1 MQKKDFWKGFGAAL
15 VLMAVVY
22 FGGQFLAQMNIALPF
37 GMSTMAKIRQ
47 IEKTLDTY
55 YVEDYDK
62 ELAEELMYT
71 GLAAGVGDPYTYY
84 LSADSLAEQMEKNS
98 GHFVGIG
105 VEIYAGDDGYIVV
118 SSVTPGGPAEA
129 AGILAEDKIT
139 EVDGESITGKTAA
152 DVSALVKGEAGTDV
166 TLTIFRESTGEVL
179 EKTVTRQDI
188 QVKTVSWRMM
198 DDNIGYI
205 AITNFRENT
214 YSQFKE
220 ALDMLE
226 AEGMEKL
233 VLDLRNNTGGLVKSA
248 HEIGE
253 ELLPEGIMVYTMDKD
268 GNREDTLCDDVYN
281 DVPLVVL
288 VNGNSASAAEILAG
302 AIQDT
307 GRGQLIGT
315 TTFGK
320 GLVQRLFTLPDGS
333 GLNVTIQKYYT
344 PNGTSIHG
352 VGITPD
358 YEVELPEEYAQQ
370 TNIPAEADTQ
380 LQKAVEVLSEKTYN
394 IVKKQIFS
402 EKRLFNRLCFRYT
415 DKKSMSR

>member
-1 MQKKDFWKGFGAAL
+1 MQKKDFWKGFGATF
-15 VLMAVVY
+15 VLLAVIY

-37 GMSTMAKIRQ
+37 GMSNMAKICQ
-47 IEKTLDTY
+47 IEEMLDTY

-71 GLAAGVGDPYTYY
+71 GLVAGVGDPYTYY
-84 LSADSLAEQMEKNS
+84 LSADSLAEQVEKNS

-152 DVSALVKGEAGTDV
+152 DVSALVKGEEGTDV

-188 QVKTVSWRMM
+188 QVQTVSWRMM

-205 AITNFRENT
+205 SITNFRENT
-214 YSQFKE
+214 YNQFKE
-220 ALDMLE
+220 ALDTLE

-253 ELLPEGIMVYTMDKD
+253 ELLPEGIMVYTMDKE

-281 DVPLVVL
+281 DVPMVVL

-307 GRGQLIGT
+307 GRGELIGT

-370 TNIPAEADTQ
+370 ANIPAEADTQ
-380 LQKAVEVLSEKTYN
+380 LQKAVEVLSEKN
-394 IVKKQIFS
+394 I
-402 EKRLFNRLCFRYT
+402 
-415 DKKSMSR
+415 

>member
-1 MQKKDFWKGFGAAL
+1 MTLQKKDFWKGFGTAL

-380 LQKAVEVLSEKTYN
+380 LQKAVEVLSEKN
-394 IVKKQIFS
+394 I
-402 EKRLFNRLCFRYT
+402 
-415 DKKSMSR
+415 

>member
-1 MQKKDFWKGFGAAL
+1 MRRCYLQKKDFWKGFGAAF
-15 VLMAVVY
+15 VLLAVIY

-37 GMSTMAKIRQ
+37 GMSNTAKIRQ
-47 IEKTLDTY
+47 IEEMLDTY

-71 GLAAGVGDPYTYY
+71 GLVAGVGDPYTYY
-84 LSADSLAEQMEKNS
+84 LSADSLAEQVEKNS

-152 DVSALVKGEAGTDV
+152 DVSALVKGEEGTDV

-188 QVKTVSWRMM
+188 QVQTVSWRMM

-205 AITNFRENT
+205 SITNFRENT
-214 YSQFKE
+214 YNQFKE
-220 ALDMLE
+220 ALDTLE

-253 ELLPEGIMVYTMDKD
+253 ELLPEGIMVYTMDKE

-281 DVPLVVL
+281 DVPMVVL

-307 GRGQLIGT
+307 GRGELIGT

-380 LQKAVEVLSEKTYN
+380 LQKAVEVLSEKN
-394 IVKKQIFS
+394 I
-402 EKRLFNRLCFRYT
+402 
-415 DKKSMSR
+415 

>member
-1 MQKKDFWKGFGAAL
+1 MQKKDFWKGFGAAF
-15 VLMAVVY
+15 VLLAVIY

-37 GMSTMAKIRQ
+37 GMSNTAKICQ
-47 IEKTLDTY
+47 IEEMLDTY

-71 GLAAGVGDPYTYY
+71 GLVAGVGDPYTYY
-84 LSADSLAEQMEKNS
+84 LSADSLAEQVEKNS

-152 DVSALVKGEAGTDV
+152 DVSALVKGEEGTDV

-188 QVKTVSWRMM
+188 QVQTVSWRMM

-205 AITNFRENT
+205 SITNFRENT
-214 YSQFKE
+214 YNQFKE
-220 ALDMLE
+220 ALDTLE

-253 ELLPEGIMVYTMDKD
+253 ELLPEGIMVYTMDKE

-281 DVPLVVL
+281 DMPMVVL

-307 GRGQLIGT
+307 GRGELIGT

-380 LQKAVEVLSEKTYN
+380 LQKAVEVLSEKN
-394 IVKKQIFS
+394 I
-402 EKRLFNRLCFRYT
+402 
-415 DKKSMSR
+415 

>member
-1 MQKKDFWKGFGAAL
+1 MQKKDFWKGFGAAF
-15 VLMAVVY
+15 VLLAVIY
-22 FGGQFLAQMNIALPF
+22 FGGQFLAQMNITLPF
-37 GMSTMAKIRQ
+37 GMSNMAKICQ
-47 IEKTLDTY
+47 IEEMLDTY

-71 GLAAGVGDPYTYY
+71 GLVAGVGDPYTYY
-84 LSADSLAEQMEKNS
+84 LSADSLAEQVEKNS

-152 DVSALVKGEAGTDV
+152 DVSALVKGEEGTDV

-188 QVKTVSWRMM
+188 QVQTVSWRMM

-205 AITNFRENT
+205 SITNFRENT
-214 YSQFKE
+214 HNQFKE
-220 ALDMLE
+220 ALDTLE

-253 ELLPEGIMVYTMDKD
+253 ELLPEGIMVYTMDKE

-281 DVPLVVL
+281 DVPMVVL

-307 GRGQLIGT
+307 GRGELIGT

-380 LQKAVEVLSEKTYN
+380 LQKAVEVLSEKN
-394 IVKKQIFS
+394 I
-402 EKRLFNRLCFRYT
+402 
-415 DKKSMSR
+415 

>member
-1 MQKKDFWKGFGAAL
+1 MQKKDFWKGFGAAF
-15 VLMAVVY
+15 VLLAVIY

-37 GMSTMAKIRQ
+37 GMSNTAKIRQ
-47 IEKTLDTY
+47 IEEMLDTY

-71 GLAAGVGDPYTYY
+71 GLVAGVGDPYTYY
-84 LSADSLAEQMEKNS
+84 LSADSLAEQVEKNS
-98 GHFVGIG
+98 GHFAGIG

-152 DVSALVKGEAGTDV
+152 DVSALVKGKEGTDV

-188 QVKTVSWRMM
+188 QVQTVSWRMM

-205 AITNFRENT
+205 SITNFRENT
-214 YSQFKE
+214 YNQFKE
-220 ALDMLE
+220 ALDTLE

-253 ELLPEGIMVYTMDKD
+253 ELLPEGIMVYTMDKE

-281 DVPLVVL
+281 DVPMVVL

-307 GRGQLIGT
+307 GRGELIGT

-380 LQKAVEVLSEKTYN
+380 LQKAVEVLSEKN
-394 IVKKQIFS
+394 I
-402 EKRLFNRLCFRYT
+402 
-415 DKKSMSR
+415 

>member
-1 MQKKDFWKGFGAAL
+1 MQKKDFWKGFGAAF
-15 VLMAVVY
+15 VLLAVIY

-37 GMSTMAKIRQ
+37 GMSNTAKIRQ
-47 IEKTLDTY
+47 IEEMLDTY

-71 GLAAGVGDPYTYY
+71 GLVAGVGDPYTYY
-84 LSADSLAEQMEKNS
+84 LSADSLAEQVEKNS

-188 QVKTVSWRMM
+188 QVQTVSWRMM

-205 AITNFRENT
+205 SITNFRENT
-214 YSQFKE
+214 HNQFKE
-220 ALDMLE
+220 ALDTLE

-253 ELLPEGIMVYTMDKD
+253 ELLPEGIMVYTMDKE

-281 DVPLVVL
+281 DVPMVVL

-307 GRGQLIGT
+307 GRGELIGT

-370 TNIPAEADTQ
+370 TNIPAEVDTQ
-380 LQKAVEVLSEKTYN
+380 LQKAVEVLSEKN
-394 IVKKQIFS
+394 I
-402 EKRLFNRLCFRYT
+402 
-415 DKKSMSR
+415 

>member
-1 MQKKDFWKGFGAAL
+1 MQKKDFWKGFGAAF
-15 VLMAVVY
+15 VLLAVIY

-37 GMSTMAKIRQ
+37 GMSNTAKIRQ
-47 IEKTLDTY
+47 IEEMLDTY

-71 GLAAGVGDPYTYY
+71 GLVAGVGDPYTYY
-84 LSADSLAEQMEKNS
+84 LSADSLAEQVEKNS

-129 AGILAEDKIT
+129 AGILTEDKIT

-152 DVSALVKGEAGTDV
+152 DVSALVKGEEGTDV

-188 QVKTVSWRMM
+188 QVQTVSWRMM

-205 AITNFRENT
+205 SITNFRENT

-220 ALDMLE
+220 ALDTLE

-253 ELLPEGIMVYTMDKD
+253 ELLPEGIMVYTMDKE

-307 GRGQLIGT
+307 GRGELIGT

-380 LQKAVEVLSEKTYN
+380 LQKAVEVLSEKN
-394 IVKKQIFS
+394 I
-402 EKRLFNRLCFRYT
+402 
-415 DKKSMSR
+415 

>member
-1 MQKKDFWKGFGAAL
+1 MQKKDFWKGFGVAL

-198 DDNIGYI
+198 EDNIGYI

-380 LQKAVEVLSEKTYN
+380 LQKAVEVCRKKTYN

>member
-1 MQKKDFWKGFGAAL
+1 MQKKDFWKGFGAAF
-15 VLMAVVY
+15 VLLAVIY

-37 GMSTMAKIRQ
+37 GMSNTAKIRQ
-47 IEKTLDTY
+47 IEEMLDTY

-71 GLAAGVGDPYTYY
+71 GLVAGVGDPYTYY
-84 LSADSLAEQMEKNS
+84 LSADSLAEQVEKNS

-152 DVSALVKGEAGTDV
+152 DVSALVKGEEGTDV

-188 QVKTVSWRMM
+188 QVQTVSWRMM

-205 AITNFRENT
+205 SITNFRENT

-220 ALDMLE
+220 ALDTLE

-253 ELLPEGIMVYTMDKD
+253 ELLPEGIMVYTMDKE

-281 DVPLVVL
+281 DVPMVVL

-307 GRGQLIGT
+307 GRGELIGT

-380 LQKAVEVLSEKTYN
+380 LQKAVEVLSEKN
-394 IVKKQIFS
+394 I
-402 EKRLFNRLCFRYT
+402 
-415 DKKSMSR
+415 

>member
-1 MQKKDFWKGFGAAL
+1 MQKKDFWKGFGAAF
-15 VLMAVVY
+15 VLLAVIY

-37 GMSTMAKIRQ
+37 GMSNTAKIRQ
-47 IEKTLDTY
+47 IEEMLDTY

-71 GLAAGVGDPYTYY
+71 GLVAGVGDPYTYY
-84 LSADSLAEQMEKNS
+84 LSADSLAEQVEKNS

-139 EVDGESITGKTAA
+139 EVDGESITGKTAE
-152 DVSALVKGEAGTDV
+152 DVSALVKGEEGTDV

-188 QVKTVSWRMM
+188 QVQTVSWRMM

-205 AITNFRENT
+205 SITNFRENT
-214 YSQFKE
+214 YNQFKE
-220 ALDMLE
+220 ALDTLE

-253 ELLPEGIMVYTMDKD
+253 ELLPEGIMVYTMDKE

-281 DVPLVVL
+281 DVPMVVL

-307 GRGQLIGT
+307 GRGELIGT

-380 LQKAVEVLSEKTYN
+380 LQKAVEVLSEKN
-394 IVKKQIFS
+394 I
-402 EKRLFNRLCFRYT
+402 
-415 DKKSMSR
+415 

>member
-220 ALDMLE
+220 ALEMLE

-380 LQKAVEVLSEKTYN
+380 LQKAVEVLSEKN
-394 IVKKQIFS
+394 I
-402 EKRLFNRLCFRYT
+402 
-415 DKKSMSR
+415 

>member
-198 DDNIGYI
+198 DANIGYI

-380 LQKAVEVLSEKTYN
+380 LQKAVEVLSEKN
-394 IVKKQIFS
+394 I
-402 EKRLFNRLCFRYT
+402 
-415 DKKSMSR
+415 

>member
-358 YEVELPEEYAQQ
+358 YEMELPEEYAQQ

>member
-1 MQKKDFWKGFGAAL
+1 MQKKDFWKGFGAAF
-15 VLMAVVY
+15 VLLAVIY

-37 GMSTMAKIRQ
+37 GMSSTAKIRQ
-47 IEKTLDTY
+47 IEEMLDTY

-71 GLAAGVGDPYTYY
+71 GLVAGVGDPYTYY
-84 LSADSLAEQMEKNS
+84 LSADSLAEQVEKNS

-152 DVSALVKGEAGTDV
+152 DVSALVKGEEGTDV

-188 QVKTVSWRMM
+188 QVKTVSWSMM

-205 AITNFRENT
+205 SITNFRENT

-220 ALDMLE
+220 ALDTLE

-253 ELLPEGIMVYTMDKD
+253 ELLPEGIMVYTMDKE

-281 DVPLVVL
+281 DVPMVVL

-307 GRGQLIGT
+307 GRGELIGT

-380 LQKAVEVLSEKTYN
+380 LQKAVEVLSEKN
-394 IVKKQIFS
+394 I
-402 EKRLFNRLCFRYT
+402 
-415 DKKSMSR
+415 

>member
-1 MQKKDFWKGFGAAL
+1 MQKKDFWKGFGAAF
-15 VLMAVVY
+15 VLLAVIY

-37 GMSTMAKIRQ
+37 GMSNTAKIRQ
-47 IEKTLDTY
+47 IEEMLDTY

-71 GLAAGVGDPYTYY
+71 GLVAGVGDPYTYY
-84 LSADSLAEQMEKNS
+84 LSADSLAEQVEKNS

-152 DVSALVKGEAGTDV
+152 DVSALVKGEEGTDV

-188 QVKTVSWRMM
+188 QVQTVSWRMM

-205 AITNFRENT
+205 SITNFRENT

-220 ALDMLE
+220 ALDTLE

-253 ELLPEGIMVYTMDKD
+253 ELLPEGIMVYTMDKE

-281 DVPLVVL
+281 DVPIVVL

-307 GRGQLIGT
+307 GRGELIGT

-380 LQKAVEVLSEKTYN
+380 LQKAVEVLSEKN
-394 IVKKQIFS
+394 I
-402 EKRLFNRLCFRYT
+402 
-415 DKKSMSR
+415 

>member
-166 TLTIFRESTGEVL
+166 ALTIFRESTGEVL

-198 DDNIGYI
+198 EDNIGYI

-226 AEGMEKL
+226 AEGLEKL

-380 LQKAVEVLSEKTYN
+380 LQKAVEVLSEKN
-394 IVKKQIFS
+394 I
-402 EKRLFNRLCFRYT
+402 
-415 DKKSMSR
+415 

>member
-71 GLAAGVGDPYTYY
+71 GLAASVGDPYTYY

-380 LQKAVEVLSEKTYN
+380 LQKAVEVLSEKN
-394 IVKKQIFS
+394 I
-402 EKRLFNRLCFRYT
+402 
-415 DKKSMSR
+415 

>member
-1 MQKKDFWKGFGAAL
+1 MQKKDFWKGFGAAF
-15 VLMAVVY
+15 VLLAVIY

-37 GMSTMAKIRQ
+37 GMSNTAKIRQ
-47 IEKTLDTY
+47 IEEMLDTY

-71 GLAAGVGDPYTYY
+71 GLVAGVGDPYTYY
-84 LSADSLAEQMEKNS
+84 LSADSLAEQVEKNS

-152 DVSALVKGEAGTDV
+152 DVSALVKGEEGTDV

-188 QVKTVSWRMM
+188 QVQTVSWRMM

-205 AITNFRENT
+205 SITNFRENT
-214 YSQFKE
+214 HNQFKE
-220 ALDMLE
+220 ALDTLE

-253 ELLPEGIMVYTMDKD
+253 ELLPEGIMVYTMDKE

-281 DVPLVVL
+281 DVPMVVL

-307 GRGQLIGT
+307 GRGELIGT

-380 LQKAVEVLSEKTYN
+380 LQKAMEVLSEKN
-394 IVKKQIFS
+394 I
-402 EKRLFNRLCFRYT
+402 
-415 DKKSMSR
+415 

>member
-315 TTFGK
+315 TTSGK

-380 LQKAVEVLSEKTYN
+380 LQKAVEVLSEKN
-394 IVKKQIFS
+394 I
-402 EKRLFNRLCFRYT
+402 
-415 DKKSMSR
+415 

>member
-1 MQKKDFWKGFGAAL
+1 MQKKDFWKGFGAAF
-15 VLMAVVY
+15 VLLAVIY

-37 GMSTMAKIRQ
+37 GMSNTAKIRQ
-47 IEKTLDTY
+47 IEEMLDTY

-71 GLAAGVGDPYTYY
+71 GLVAGVGDPYTYY
-84 LSADSLAEQMEKNS
+84 LSADSLAEQVEKNS

-152 DVSALVKGEAGTDV
+152 DVSALVKGEEGTDV

-188 QVKTVSWRMM
+188 QVQTVSWRMM

-205 AITNFRENT
+205 SITNFRENT

-220 ALDMLE
+220 ALDTLE

-253 ELLPEGIMVYTMDKD
+253 ELLPEGIMVYTMDKE

-307 GRGQLIGT
+307 GRGELIGT

-320 GLVQRLFTLPDGS
+320 GLVQRLFTLSDGS

-380 LQKAVEVLSEKTYN
+380 LQKAVEVLSEKN
-394 IVKKQIFS
+394 I
-402 EKRLFNRLCFRYT
+402 
-415 DKKSMSR
+415 

>member
-1 MQKKDFWKGFGAAL
+1 MQKKDFWKGFGAAF
-15 VLMAVVY
+15 VLLAVIY

-37 GMSTMAKIRQ
+37 GMSNTAKIRQ
-47 IEKTLDTY
+47 IEEMLDTY

-71 GLAAGVGDPYTYY
+71 GLVAGVGDPYTYY
-84 LSADSLAEQMEKNS
+84 LSADSLAEQVEKNS

-152 DVSALVKGEAGTDV
+152 DVSALVKGEEGTDV

-188 QVKTVSWRMM
+188 QVQTVSWRMM

-205 AITNFRENT
+205 SITNFRENT
-214 YSQFKE
+214 HNQFKE
-220 ALDMLE
+220 ALDTLE

-253 ELLPEGIMVYTMDKD
+253 ELLPEGIMVYTMDKE

-281 DVPLVVL
+281 DVPMVVL

-307 GRGQLIGT
+307 GRGELIGT

-370 TNIPAEADTQ
+370 TNIPAEVDTQ
-380 LQKAVEVLSEKTYN
+380 LQKAVEVLSEKN
-394 IVKKQIFS
+394 I
-402 EKRLFNRLCFRYT
+402 
-415 DKKSMSR
+415 

>member
-1 MQKKDFWKGFGAAL
+1 MQKKDFWKGFGAAF
-15 VLMAVVY
+15 VLLAVIY

-37 GMSTMAKIRQ
+37 GMSSTAKIRQ
-47 IEKTLDTY
+47 IEEMLDTY

-71 GLAAGVGDPYTYY
+71 GLVAGVGDPYTYY
-84 LSADSLAEQMEKNS
+84 LSADSLAEQVEKNS

-152 DVSALVKGEAGTDV
+152 DVSSLVKGEEGTDV

-188 QVKTVSWRMM
+188 QVKTVSWSMM

-205 AITNFRENT
+205 SITNFRENT

-220 ALDMLE
+220 ALDTLE

-253 ELLPEGIMVYTMDKD
+253 ELLPEGIMVYTMDKE

-281 DVPLVVL
+281 DVPMVVL

-307 GRGQLIGT
+307 GRGELIGT

-380 LQKAVEVLSEKTYN
+380 LQKAVEVLSEKN
-394 IVKKQIFS
+394 I
-402 EKRLFNRLCFRYT
+402 
-415 DKKSMSR
+415 

>member
-1 MQKKDFWKGFGAAL
+1 MQKKDFWKGFGAAF
-15 VLMAVVY
+15 VLLAVIY

-37 GMSTMAKIRQ
+37 GMSNTAKIRQ
-47 IEKTLDTY
+47 IEEMLDTY

-71 GLAAGVGDPYTYY
+71 GLVAGVGDPYTYY
-84 LSADSLAEQMEKNS
+84 LSADSLAEQVEKNS

-152 DVSALVKGEAGTDV
+152 DVSALVKGEEGTDV

-188 QVKTVSWRMM
+188 QVQTVSWRMM

-205 AITNFRENT
+205 SITNFRENT

-220 ALDMLE
+220 ALDTLE

-253 ELLPEGIMVYTMDKD
+253 ELLPEGIMVYTMDKE

-281 DVPLVVL
+281 DVPMVVL

-307 GRGQLIGT
+307 GRGKLIGT

-380 LQKAVEVLSEKTYN
+380 LQKAVEVLSEKN
-394 IVKKQIFS
+394 I
-402 EKRLFNRLCFRYT
+402 
-415 DKKSMSR
+415 

>member
-1 MQKKDFWKGFGAAL
+1 MQKKDFWKGFGAAF
-15 VLMAVVY
+15 VLLAVIY

-37 GMSTMAKIRQ
+37 GMSNTAKIRQ
-47 IEKTLDTY
+47 IEEMLDTY

-71 GLAAGVGDPYTYY
+71 GLVAGVGDPYTYY
-84 LSADSLAEQMEKNS
+84 LSADSLAEQVEKNS

-152 DVSALVKGEAGTDV
+152 DVSALVKGEEGTDV
-166 TLTIFRESTGEVL
+166 MLTIFRESTGEVL

-188 QVKTVSWRMM
+188 QVQTVSWRMM

-205 AITNFRENT
+205 SITNFRENT
-214 YSQFKE
+214 YNQFKE
-220 ALDMLE
+220 ALDTLE

-253 ELLPEGIMVYTMDKD
+253 ELLPEGIMVYTMDKE

-281 DVPLVVL
+281 DVPMVVL

-307 GRGQLIGT
+307 GRGELIGT

-380 LQKAVEVLSEKTYN
+380 LQKAVEVLSEKN
-394 IVKKQIFS
+394 I
-402 EKRLFNRLCFRYT
+402 
-415 DKKSMSR
+415 

>member
-71 GLAAGVGDPYTYY
+71 GLTAGVGDPYTYY
-84 LSADSLAEQMEKNS
+84 LSADSLAEQIEKNS

-253 ELLPEGIMVYTMDKD
+253 ELLPEGIMVYTMDKE

-380 LQKAVEVLSEKTYN
+380 LQRAVEVLSEKN
-394 IVKKQIFS
+394 I
-402 EKRLFNRLCFRYT
+402 
-415 DKKSMSR
+415 

>member
-1 MQKKDFWKGFGAAL
+1 LQKKDFWKGFGAAF
-15 VLMAVVY
+15 VLLAVIY

-37 GMSTMAKIRQ
+37 GMSNTVKIRQ
-47 IEKTLDTY
+47 IEEMLDTY

-71 GLAAGVGDPYTYY
+71 GLVAGVGDPYTYY
-84 LSADSLAEQMEKNS
+84 LSADSLAEQVEKNS

-152 DVSALVKGEAGTDV
+152 DVSALVKGEEGTDV

-188 QVKTVSWRMM
+188 QVQTVSWRMM

-205 AITNFRENT
+205 SITNFRENT
-214 YSQFKE
+214 HNQFKE
-220 ALDMLE
+220 ALDTLE

-253 ELLPEGIMVYTMDKD
+253 ELLPEGIMVYTMDKE

-281 DVPLVVL
+281 DVPMVVL

-307 GRGQLIGT
+307 GRGELIGT

-380 LQKAVEVLSEKTYN
+380 LQKAVEVLSEKN
-394 IVKKQIFS
+394 I
-402 EKRLFNRLCFRYT
+402 
-415 DKKSMSR
+415 

>member
-1 MQKKDFWKGFGAAL
+1 MQKKDFWKGFGAAF
-15 VLMAVVY
+15 VLLAVIY

-37 GMSTMAKIRQ
+37 GMSNTAKIRQ
-47 IEKTLDTY
+47 IEEMLDTY

-71 GLAAGVGDPYTYY
+71 GLVAGVGDPYTYY
-84 LSADSLAEQMEKNS
+84 LSADSLAEQVEKNS

-152 DVSALVKGEAGTDV
+152 DVSALVKGEEGTDV

-188 QVKTVSWRMM
+188 QVQTVSWCMM

-205 AITNFRENT
+205 SITNFRENT
-214 YSQFKE
+214 YNQFKE
-220 ALDMLE
+220 VLDTLE

-253 ELLPEGIMVYTMDKD
+253 ELLPEGIMVYTMDKE

-281 DVPLVVL
+281 DVPMVVL

-307 GRGQLIGT
+307 GRGELIGT

-380 LQKAVEVLSEKTYN
+380 LQKAVEVLSEKN
-394 IVKKQIFS
+394 I
-402 EKRLFNRLCFRYT
+402 
-415 DKKSMSR
+415 

>member
-1 MQKKDFWKGFGAAL
+1 MQKKDFWKGFGAAF
-15 VLMAVVY
+15 VLLAVIY

-37 GMSTMAKIRQ
+37 GMSNTAKIRQ
-47 IEKTLDTY
+47 IEEMLDTY

-71 GLAAGVGDPYTYY
+71 GLVAGVGDPYTYY
-84 LSADSLAEQMEKNS
+84 LSADSLAEQVEKNS

-152 DVSALVKGEAGTDV
+152 DVSALVKGEEGTDV
-166 TLTIFRESTGEVL
+166 TLTIFRENTGEVL

-188 QVKTVSWRMM
+188 QVQTVSWRMM

-205 AITNFRENT
+205 SITNFRENT

-220 ALDMLE
+220 ALDTLE

-253 ELLPEGIMVYTMDKD
+253 ELLPEGIMVYTMDKE

-281 DVPLVVL
+281 DVPMVVL

-307 GRGQLIGT
+307 GRGELIGT

-380 LQKAVEVLSEKTYN
+380 LQKAVEVLSEKN
-394 IVKKQIFS
+394 I
-402 EKRLFNRLCFRYT
+402 
-415 DKKSMSR
+415 

>member
-1 MQKKDFWKGFGAAL
+1 MQKKDFWKGFGAAF
-15 VLMAVVY
+15 VLLAVIY

-37 GMSTMAKIRQ
+37 GMSNTAKICQ
-47 IEKTLDTY
+47 IEEMLDTY

-71 GLAAGVGDPYTYY
+71 GLVAGVGDPYTYY
-84 LSADSLAEQMEKNS
+84 LSADSLAEQVEKNS

-129 AGILAEDKIT
+129 AGILVEDKIT

-152 DVSALVKGEAGTDV
+152 DVSALVKGEEGTDV

-188 QVKTVSWRMM
+188 QVQTVSWHMM

-205 AITNFRENT
+205 SITNFRENT
-214 YSQFKE
+214 HNQFKE
-220 ALDMLE
+220 ALDTLE

-253 ELLPEGIMVYTMDKD
+253 ELLPEGIMVYTMDKE

-281 DVPLVVL
+281 DVPMVVL

-307 GRGQLIGT
+307 GRGELIGT

-380 LQKAVEVLSEKTYN
+380 LQKAVEVLSEKN
-394 IVKKQIFS
+394 I
-402 EKRLFNRLCFRYT
+402 
-415 DKKSMSR
+415 

>member
-15 VLMAVVY
+15 VLMAIVY
-22 FGGQFLAQMNIALPF
+22 FGGQFLAQMNVALPF

-84 LSADSLAEQMEKNS
+84 LPAESLAEQVEKNS

-152 DVSALVKGEAGTDV
+152 DVSALVKGEEGTDV

-188 QVKTVSWRMM
+188 QVQTVSWRMM

-205 AITNFRENT
+205 SITNFRENT
-214 YSQFKE
+214 HNQFKE
-220 ALDMLE
+220 ALDTLE

-253 ELLPEGIMVYTMDKD
+253 ELLPEGIMVYTMDKE

-281 DVPLVVL
+281 DMPMVVL

-307 GRGQLIGT
+307 GRGELIGT

-380 LQKAVEVLSEKTYN
+380 LQKAVEVLSEKN
-394 IVKKQIFS
+394 I
-402 EKRLFNRLCFRYT
+402 
-415 DKKSMSR
+415 

>member
-1 MQKKDFWKGFGAAL
+1 MQKKDFWKGFGAAF
-15 VLMAVVY
+15 VLLAVIY

-37 GMSTMAKIRQ
+37 GMSNTAKIRQ
-47 IEKTLDTY
+47 IEEMLDTY

-71 GLAAGVGDPYTYY
+71 GLVAGVGDPYTYY
-84 LSADSLAEQMEKNS
+84 LSADSLAEQVEKNS

-152 DVSALVKGEAGTDV
+152 DVSALVKGEEGTDV

-188 QVKTVSWRMM
+188 QVQTVSWRMM

-205 AITNFRENT
+205 SITNFRENT
-214 YSQFKE
+214 YNQFKE
-220 ALDMLE
+220 ALDALE

-253 ELLPEGIMVYTMDKD
+253 ELLPEGIMVYTMDKE

-281 DVPLVVL
+281 DVPMVVL

-307 GRGQLIGT
+307 GRGELIGT

-320 GLVQRLFTLPDGS
+320 GLVQRLFTLPDSS

-380 LQKAVEVLSEKTYN
+380 LQKAVEVLSEKN
-394 IVKKQIFS
+394 I
-402 EKRLFNRLCFRYT
+402 
-415 DKKSMSR
+415 

>member
-333 GLNVTIQKYYT
+333 GLNMTIQKYYT

-380 LQKAVEVLSEKTYN
+380 LQKAVEVLSEKN
-394 IVKKQIFS
+394 I
-402 EKRLFNRLCFRYT
+402 
-415 DKKSMSR
+415 

>member
-1 MQKKDFWKGFGAAL
+1 MQKKDFWKGFGAAF
-15 VLMAVVY
+15 VLLAVIY

-37 GMSTMAKIRQ
+37 GMSNTAKIRQ
-47 IEKTLDTY
+47 IEEMLDTY

-71 GLAAGVGDPYTYY
+71 GLVAGVGDPYTYY
-84 LSADSLAEQMEKNS
+84 LSADSLAEQVEKNS

-152 DVSALVKGEAGTDV
+152 DVSALVKGEEGTDV

-188 QVKTVSWRMM
+188 QVQTVSWRMM

-205 AITNFRENT
+205 SITNFRENT
-214 YSQFKE
+214 HNQFKE
-220 ALDMLE
+220 ALDTLE

-253 ELLPEGIMVYTMDKD
+253 ELLPEGIMVYTMDKE

-281 DVPLVVL
+281 DVPMVVL

-307 GRGQLIGT
+307 GRGELIGT

-380 LQKAVEVLSEKTYN
+380 LQKAVEVLSEKN
-394 IVKKQIFS
+394 I
-402 EKRLFNRLCFRYT
+402 
-415 DKKSMSR
+415 

>member
-1 MQKKDFWKGFGAAL
+1 LQKKDFWKGFGAAL

-152 DVSALVKGEAGTDV
+152 DVSALVKGEAGTDA

-380 LQKAVEVLSEKTYN
+380 LQKAVEVLSEKN
-394 IVKKQIFS
+394 I
-402 EKRLFNRLCFRYT
+402 
-415 DKKSMSR
+415 

>member
-1 MQKKDFWKGFGAAL
+1 MQKKDFWKGFGAAF
-15 VLMAVVY
+15 VLLAVIY

-37 GMSTMAKIRQ
+37 GMSNTAKICQ
-47 IEKTLDTY
+47 IEEMLDTY

-71 GLAAGVGDPYTYY
+71 GLVAGVGDPYTYY
-84 LSADSLAEQMEKNS
+84 LSADSLAEQVEKNS

-188 QVKTVSWRMM
+188 QVQTVSWRMM

-205 AITNFRENT
+205 SITNFRENT
-214 YSQFKE
+214 HNQFKE
-220 ALDMLE
+220 ALDTLE

-253 ELLPEGIMVYTMDKD
+253 ELLPEGIMVYTMDKE

-281 DVPLVVL
+281 DVPMVVL

-307 GRGQLIGT
+307 GRGELIGT

-370 TNIPAEADTQ
+370 TNIPAEVDTQ
-380 LQKAVEVLSEKTYN
+380 LQKAVEVLSEKN
-394 IVKKQIFS
+394 I
-402 EKRLFNRLCFRYT
+402 
-415 DKKSMSR
+415 

>member
-352 VGITPD
+352 VEITPD
-358 YEVELPEEYAQQ
+358 YEMELPEEYAQQ

-380 LQKAVEVLSEKTYN
+380 LQKAVEVLSEKN
-394 IVKKQIFS
+394 I
-402 EKRLFNRLCFRYT
+402 
-415 DKKSMSR
+415 

>member
-1 MQKKDFWKGFGAAL
+1 MQKKDFWEGFGAAF
-15 VLMAVVY
+15 VLLAVIY

-37 GMSTMAKIRQ
+37 GMSNTAKIRQ
-47 IEKTLDTY
+47 IEEMLDTY

-71 GLAAGVGDPYTYY
+71 GLVAGVGDPYTYY
-84 LSADSLAEQMEKNS
+84 LSADSLAEQVEKNS

-152 DVSALVKGEAGTDV
+152 DVSALVKGEEGTDV

-188 QVKTVSWRMM
+188 QVQTVSWRMM

-205 AITNFRENT
+205 SITNFRENT
-214 YSQFKE
+214 YNQFKE
-220 ALDMLE
+220 ALDTLE

-253 ELLPEGIMVYTMDKD
+253 ELLPEGIMVYTMDKE

-281 DVPLVVL
+281 DVPMVVL

-307 GRGQLIGT
+307 GRGELIGT

-358 YEVELPEEYAQQ
+358 YELELPEEYAQQ

-380 LQKAVEVLSEKTYN
+380 LQKAVEVLSEKN
-394 IVKKQIFS
+394 I
-402 EKRLFNRLCFRYT
+402 
-415 DKKSMSR
+415 